1 MWVDRY
7 SGTWSGATPLGTG
20 AVGGNPVVASAGQG
34 SDTVF
39 WRDASG
45 DLWADTGASWGWSGA
60 VRLTSTALSA
70 DPSVSAASTSIDVF
84 WNSAGELWHGAL
96 SGGTWTGAAALGT
109 EAVAGNPSVVD
120 LAPGSVIVDS
130 REPSGLMA
138 SSLYTAASGLV
149 GPEGLGAT
157 AYSDPSSVVFAGG
170 GAIDVV
176 WRSSSSTLWVAQAC
190 PGCAAPAI
198 PVFTPAG

>member
-1 MWVDRY
+1 M
-7 SGTWSGATPLGTG
+7 
-20 AVGGNPVVASAGQG
+20 
-34 SDTVF
+34 
-39 WRDASG
+39 
-45 DLWADTGASWGWSGA
+45 
-60 VRLTSTALSA
+60 
-70 DPSVSAASTSIDVF
+70 F
-84 WNSAGELWHGAL
+84 WNSAGQLWHGAL
-96 SGGTWTGAAALGT
+96 SSGNWSGAAALGT
-109 EAVAGNPSVVD
+109 ETVTGNPAVVD
-120 LAPGSVIVDS
+120 LAPGSVIVNA

-176 WRSSSSTLWVAQAC
+176 WRSSSNTLWVAPAC

-198 PVFTPAG
+198 PVFNPTG